1 MRKTHSRNCIMEKK
15 KKKSGLFSCITA
27 IWKDSKPCSLCK
39 DEQVCTHTH
48 EKTNLGQSCLCSE
61 LPCTV
66 SWGLN
71 FLYTLSAKLQTR
83 RAVFDVGLLTFG
95 QNLFSGYHKN
105 RLKEV
110 VIVYPKLFTQLLPS
124 PLTPTHL
131 AYYMLPTGRLCQKD
145 IPICHKRNALLKP
158 HLKLAGNSYTWQ
170 WQMVQTFGVR
180 KWKRSSRFSPK

>member
-1 MRKTHSRNCIMEKK
+1 MRKTHSRNCIMEK

-27 IWKDSKPCSLCK
+27 IWKDSKPGSLCK
-39 DEQVCTHTH
+39 GGQVCIHAH

-61 LPCTV
+61 PPCTV

-71 FLYTLSAKLQTR
+71 FLYTLSAKLQTQR
-83 RAVFDVGLLTFG
+83 VVFDVALLTFG

-110 VIVYPKLFTQLLPS
+110 LIVYPKLFTQLLPS

-131 AYYMLPTGRLCQKD
+131 AYYKLPTGRLCQKD

-158 HLKLAGNSYTWQ
+158 HLKLADNSYTWQ
-170 WQMVQTFGVR
+170 WQMVQTFGGKEV
-180 KWKRSSRFSPK
+180 KKE